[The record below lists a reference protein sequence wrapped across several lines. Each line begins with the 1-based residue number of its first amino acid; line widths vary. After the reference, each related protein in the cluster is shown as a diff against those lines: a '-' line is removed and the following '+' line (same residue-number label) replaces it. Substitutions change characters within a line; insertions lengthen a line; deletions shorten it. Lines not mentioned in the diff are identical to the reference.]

1 MSDETMNVLKL
12 LANKRMEL
20 SIARLEK
27 EDQHYHDLMKNIL
40 DLSNQYE
47 QLTLPSESKA
57 VIDDL
62 WAARDMAELEE
73 MSLAYL
79 AGMEDCLLV
88 LQDLKVIE
96 L

>member
-27 EDQHYHDLMKNIL
+27 EDHHYHDLMKNVAE
-40 DLSNQYE
+40 LSNQYE
-47 QLTLPSESKA
+47 DLDLPLSAKA
-57 VIDDL
+57 LIEKL
-62 WAARDMAELEE
+62 FTAKDMAEIEE
-73 MSLAYL
+73 TSLAYL
-79 AGMEDCLLV
+79 AGMKDCLLI
-88 LQDLKVIE
+88 LKDLKVIE

>member
-20 SIARLEK
+20 SIARLET